1 MTGEERAAD
10 NQTRRVVASAGAATL
25 QIGTRPLG
33 GGGSQWL
40 LASTSHQCDKREGER
55 ERPNIAAHPG
65 QKRDLATAVGG
76 SREAHSG
83 PWLWAAHRRERE
95 RERERLTCR
104 HSVKS
109 ALYYC

>member
-1 MTGEERAAD
+1 MEACSLLVTGEERADD
-10 NQTRRVVASAGAATL
+10 NQTRGSGQCPGAATL

-33 GGGSQWL
+33 GSHWL
-40 LASTSHQCDKREGER
+40 LAPAINATR

-76 SREAHSG
+76 RREAHSG

-95 RERERLTCR
+95 
-104 HSVKS
+104 SD
-109 ALYYC
+109 

>member
-1 MTGEERAAD
+1 M
-10 NQTRRVVASAGAATL
+10 ASAGAATL

-76 SREAHSG
+76 RREAHSG

-95 RERERLTCR
+95 RATNLPPLCEECTVLLLLLHGGT
-104 HSVKS
+104 HIST
-109 ALYYC
+109 